1 MIKFLSLRD
10 ILDILIIAFLIYRI
24 LLLLMDTRAMQ
35 LVKGLLLLALVSVF
49 ARTLRFEALSWILGK
64 FLGVMFIAIPI
75 VFQPELRRMLEE
87 IGKGSLWRRAISREK
102 AQSLAD
108 EVLRALLY
116 LQSQKIGALIVL
128 QRSTGLKD
136 VWQSAVKL
144 DAEISQEVLV
154 SIFWPGNPLHDGAVI
169 LDRERVIAA
178 SCFLPLS
185 DNPDISRWLGT
196 RHRAALGITEVSDAI
211 SLVVSEERGEV
222 SFAIRGHLSRGLK
235 ENQLR
240 QLLLHYFLS
249 ESEPTSLWEKIREA
263 FASFRS
269 GGVKDDEMD
278 R

>member
-1 MIKFLSLRD
+1 MIRFLSIRD

-35 LVKGLLLLALVSVF
+35 LVKGLLLIGLVSVL
-49 ARTLRFEALSWILGK
+49 ARALHFEVLSWMLGK
-64 FLGVMFIAIPI
+64 FLGVLFIAIPI

-87 IGKGSLWRRAISREK
+87 IGKGSLWRQTVSKEK

-108 EVLRALLY
+108 EVLRALMY
-116 LQSQKIGALIVL
+116 LQSQRIGALLVL

-136 VWQSAVKL
+136 IWQSAVKL
-144 DAEISQEVLV
+144 NAEISQEAIV
-154 SIFWPGNPLHDGAVI
+154 SIFWPGNPLHDGAAI
-169 LDRERVIAA
+169 LDRERIIAA

-235 ENQLR
+235 EAQLR

-249 ESEPTSLWEKIREA
+249 ENEPASLLERIRRTLT
-263 FASFRS
+263 SFRS
-269 GGVKDDEMD
+269 GGVDDDEAN

>member
-1 MIKFLSLRD
+1 MIRFLSIRD
-10 ILDILIIAFLIYRI
+10 ILDILIIAFLIYRV

-35 LVKGLLLLALVSVF
+35 LVKGLLLLGLVSVL
-49 ARTLRFEALSWILGK
+49 ARSLHFEVLSWMLGK
-64 FLGVMFIAIPI
+64 FLGVLFIAIPI

-87 IGKGSLWRRAISREK
+87 IGKGSLWRQTVSKEK

-108 EVLRALLY
+108 EVLRALMY
-116 LQSQKIGALIVL
+116 LQSQRIGALLVL
-128 QRSTGLKD
+128 QRGTGLKD
-136 VWQSAVKL
+136 IWQSAVKL
-144 DAEISQEVLV
+144 NAEISQEAIV
-154 SIFWPGNPLHDGAVI
+154 SIFWPGNPLHDGAAI
-169 LDRERVIAA
+169 IDRERIIAA

-235 ENQLR
+235 EAQLR

-249 ESEPTSLWEKIREA
+249 ENEPASLLERIRRTLT
-263 FASFRS
+263 SFRS
-269 GGVKDDEMD
+269 GGVDDDEAD